1 MKVIKQ
7 KLEDGKIR
15 IILIKNNIK
24 NRNSIEVEKSNVND

>member
-24 NRNSIEVEKSNVND
+24 NRNSIEVEQSNVND

>member
-24 NRNSIEVEKSNVND
+24 NRDSIEVEKSNVND

>member
-24 NRNSIEVEKSNVND
+24 NRDSIEVEKSNVNH